1 MLKFKAQY
9 KTVAS
14 LPKYDS
20 IKNAKKKSFPI
31 EGDRIRQQYIQPW
44 PMGGPNS

>member
-1 MLKFKAQY
+1 MLKCKAQY

-20 IKNAKKKSFPI
+20 IKNAKKKAFPI
-31 EGDRIRQQYIQPW
+31 EGDRIRQQDIQPW
-44 PMGGPNS
+44 PIGGPNT